1 MPPWSGPPPPPPP
14 PPNADAAAHSKAAY
28 AGLSRTDP
36 DAVWVY
42 QTWIWRG
49 FDSPANLNYLKGWIG
64 AIPPGKALMLDQ
76 TAEWTPIWQKFNDF
90 VFLGV
95 DFIWCTMST
104 MGGNVGM
111 YGDIERLNTGP
122 IDAAKAKNSSMVGVG
137 IDPEGINTN
146 PAYCES
152 FNPHPSKAHALLSC
166 LSVLFVGL
174 LFKNSPRTPWSGSPL
189 HRHVHV

>member
-1 MPPWSGPPPPPPP
+1 MLDRGQISS
-14 PPNADAAAHSKAAY
+14 DAKKILRRWLCLLESIQA
-28 AGLSRTDP
+28 RTDP
-36 DAVWVY
+36 AAVWVY

-49 FDSPANLNYLKGWIG
+49 FNSPANLDYLKGWIG

-76 TAEWTPIWQKFNDF
+76 TAEWTPIWQKFDNF

-111 YGDIERLNTGP
+111 YGDIERLNSGP
-122 IDAAKAKNSSMVGVG
+122 IDATNAKNSSMVGVG

-146 PAYCES
+146 PAYCEQ
-152 FNPHPSKAHALLSC
+152 HLSSHSRVCARLMCAQLC
-166 LSVLFVGL
+166 LCVDNDNNVS
-174 LFKNSPRTPWSGSPL
+174 RTL
-189 HRHVHV
+189 MVCRR